1 MTLNPLLQT
10 MEAGS
15 AAFAARWRAWVS
27 QYTQPQLLNL
37 SREYLGA
44 SLFHSSTMTGFASRK
59 LRRPAPHTFLAIG
72 YLNTAHGRS
81 LGIPEES
88 IQEVVDIGLPKK
100 LPDALKATWEGREPF
115 SDANRLVLGPVGL
128 FEAFT
133 GLRALSEATN
143 RTIAPDDEEAVCAAL
158 GRFLRL
164 QLSSLGTDWY
174 SELPTIRSQ
183 SQAMADLLM
192 GTTVPGDRVL
202 QHLNTMAR
210 IAETTEDEL
219 WELVGSHLSS

>member
-1 MTLNPLLQT
+1 MSLNPLLQT

-27 QYTQPQLLNL
+27 QFTQPQLLNL

-44 SLFHSSTMTGFASRK
+44 SLFHSSTMSGFASRK

-72 YLNTAHGRS
+72 YLNTAHARS
-81 LGIPEES
+81 LGVPEES

-100 LPDALKATWEGREPF
+100 LPDAMKATWEGREPF

-133 GLRALSEATN
+133 GLRALSEAAN

-164 QLSSLGTDWY
+164 QLSSLGLDWY
-174 SELPTIRSQ
+174 SELPNIRSQ
-183 SQAMADLLM
+183 SQATADLLM
-192 GTTVPGDRVL
+192 GTVFPRD
-202 QHLNTMAR
+202 
-210 IAETTEDEL
+210 
-219 WELVGSHLSS
+219 

>member
-15 AAFAARWRAWVS
+15 AAFAARWRAWVA
-27 QYTQPQLLNL
+27 QFTQPQLLNL

-44 SLFHSSTMTGFASRK
+44 SLFHSSTMSGFASRK

-72 YLNTAHGRS
+72 YLNTAHARS
-81 LGIPEES
+81 LGVPEES

-115 SDANRLVLGPVGL
+115 SDASRLVLGPVGL

-133 GLRALSEATN
+133 GLRPLSEAAN
-143 RTIAPDDEEAVCAAL
+143 RTIAPDDEQGVCDAL
-158 GRFLRL
+158 GRYLRL
-164 QLSSLGTDWY
+164 QLSSLGVDWY

-183 SQAMADLLM
+183 SQATADLLM
-192 GTTVPGDRVL
+192 GTVVPGDRVL
-202 QHLNTMAR
+202 QHMSTMAR

-219 WELVGSHLSS
+219 WELVSANLRS